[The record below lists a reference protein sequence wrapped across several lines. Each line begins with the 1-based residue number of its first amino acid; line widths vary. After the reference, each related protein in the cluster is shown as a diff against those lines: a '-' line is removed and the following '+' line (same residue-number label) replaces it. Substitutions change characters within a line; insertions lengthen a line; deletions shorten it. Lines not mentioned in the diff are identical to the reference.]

1 VLRYACRRLLAA
13 IPLLFVVPLLVFL
26 LIDMAPGDPA
36 VIMAGD
42 QPTPERIA
50 VVREQ
55 LGLNYSV
62 GERYIRWVVGVL
74 HGNLGTSFVSNEP
87 VSSLILRR
95 MGTTMSLVLFAMVM
109 AVVLGAAMAILAS
122 LRPGGLVDRLVN
134 WLASIA
140 IAVPA
145 FWFGL
150 VLASLFAVSYRLLP
164 AFGFEPLTVGFWPWL
179 SHLILPGV
187 ALGLLPAAE
196 VTLQLRS
203 ALGQVLKSDYILNA
217 QAKGLDRRTIVFKHA
232 LKNACIPVVTVLG
245 FRVAEVLAGSVTI
258 EIIYN
263 MSGLGQLAVN
273 SVLSR
278 DIPVL
283 LGFVIFST
291 TVVILVNLLVDVS
304 YGYFNPKVRA

>member
-1 VLRYACRRLLAA
+1 
-13 IPLLFVVPLLVFL
+13 
-26 LIDMAPGDPA
+26 
-36 VIMAGD
+36 
-42 QPTPERIA
+42 
-50 VVREQ
+50 
-55 LGLNYSV
+55 
-62 GERYIRWVVGVL
+62 
-74 HGNLGTSFVSNEP
+74 
-87 VSSLILRR
+87 
-95 MGTTMSLVLFAMVM
+95 
-109 AVVLGAAMAILAS
+109 
-122 LRPGGLVDRLVN
+122 
-134 WLASIA
+134 
-140 IAVPA
+140 
-145 FWFGL
+145 
-150 VLASLFAVSYRLLP
+150 
-164 AFGFEPLTVGFWPWL
+164 
-179 SHLILPGV
+179 
-187 ALGLLPAAE
+187 

>member
-1 VLRYACRRLLAA
+1 MLRYAGKRLLAA

-26 LIDMAPGDPA
+26 LIGLAPGDPA
-36 VIMAGD
+36 VVLAGD
-42 QPTPERIA
+42 NPTPERVAAI
-50 VVREQ
+50 RDQ
-55 LGLNYSV
+55 LGLDDPV
-62 GERYIRWVVGVL
+62 WERYLRWVGAAL
-74 HGNLGTSFVSNEP
+74 QGDLGTSLLSDQRV
-87 VSSLILRR
+87 VDMLTRR

-109 AVVLGAAMAILAS
+109 AVVLGAAMAIVAS

-150 VLASLFAVSYRLLP
+150 VLASLFAVSYQLLP
-164 AFGFEPLTVGFWPWL
+164 AFGFEPLSAGFWPWL
-179 SHLILPGV
+179 SHLILPGI

-203 ALGQVLKSDYILNA
+203 ALGQVLRSDYVLNA
-217 QAKGLDRRTIVFKHA
+217 RAKGLSRRAVLFKHS

-263 MSGLGQLAVN
+263 MPGLGSLAVD
-273 SVLSR
+273 SVLNR

-283 LGFVIFST
+283 LGFVLFST
-291 TVVILVNLLVDVS
+291 SVVVVVNLLVDIS